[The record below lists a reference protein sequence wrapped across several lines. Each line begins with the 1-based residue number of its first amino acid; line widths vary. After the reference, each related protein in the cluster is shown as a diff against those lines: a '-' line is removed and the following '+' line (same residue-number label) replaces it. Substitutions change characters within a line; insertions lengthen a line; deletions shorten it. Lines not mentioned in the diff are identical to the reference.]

1 MGEPADPS
9 EGRPVVDLDALRAK
23 ARATE
28 EVIGVRECEPSE
40 LQRLSFHM
48 NLSASEKEEKSSFAL
63 PSGPTTVAAPQEQRA
78 TTSEPPRLRVNGKL
92 ADVPYLTMRS
102 LRKDFAHELGYV
114 EEKGDDFIF
123 PPQKYL
129 SHHMQFVPC
138 ASPDSAYVVNVVDVV
153 DENES
158 KNPLLVRSSDELE
171 CADDDLCVELW
182 LLRQELARQIGEN
195 ELIRGSLRNN
205 IDLGQLL
212 QKQASMAEM
221 NSVWAEY
228 RKAHVRCR
236 ICKKVGCDHM
246 TAAPARVLTETW
258 ADQDKAAAMVSAGE
272 ISDDED
278 YLEPSFV
285 RRQQRSR
292 MRREVRAQAR
302 RTVARPIQVPTRP
315 RSSKKSSE
323 EIETERQVKDL
334 LRGVVNQVCRKDAER
349 LKEERKKERIARM
362 KERHDRIIRDKC
374 RNCLNSIIRK
384 IEKKV
389 AISKPSLSVSTAKVP
404 NRTPGPGSISSSPRF
419 VKSSLSNRLDPI
431 RAPERDSRSI
441 LFHRLGADKEDIPA
455 LLNSVGG
462 AAPPCNRR
470 RLPHRSAALYD
481 EFELQS
487 PARSQHPQ
495 SHSMRPAATCSR
507 ELRSRTREVVGPM
520 ELQRRS
526 VLGIDRGRE
535 SSENQLLKC
544 VGISPDSLHSQRGR
558 VQPHG
563 LRVNVN
569 LTSHPK
575 RDNPNQAVTPND
587 IVSSSN
593 FMVAAGQASPNTI
606 VSTSL
611 QPVATS
617 PNDVISMS
625 PNDIICSRN
634 RAPVM

>member
-1 MGEPADPS
+1 MSIVSPNTPNNVVSRQPPVLPVNPENSSEICPTGNPKPESNRTADSNSTEGPAEKNDSDHTQPSESSAPKPPPEHLPVTEKAPPEPLPVTEKPPPEPMPVTEKPPPEPMPVTEIVSREPDIFALPEIGPHYDRVWDLEDAELDRITSSTFISRHRRRSDSSPAMGEPADPS

-28 EVIGVRECEPSE
+28 EAIGVRECEPSE

-323 EIETERQVKDL
+323 EIETE
-334 LRGVVNQVCRKDAER
+334 
-349 LKEERKKERIARM
+349 
-362 KERHDRIIRDKC
+362 
-374 RNCLNSIIRK
+374 
-384 IEKKV
+384 
-389 AISKPSLSVSTAKVP
+389 
-404 NRTPGPGSISSSPRF
+404 
-419 VKSSLSNRLDPI
+419 
-431 RAPERDSRSI
+431 
-441 LFHRLGADKEDIPA
+441 
-455 LLNSVGG
+455 
-462 AAPPCNRR
+462 
-470 RLPHRSAALYD
+470 
-481 EFELQS
+481 
-487 PARSQHPQ
+487 
-495 SHSMRPAATCSR
+495 
-507 ELRSRTREVVGPM
+507 
-520 ELQRRS
+520 
-526 VLGIDRGRE
+526 
-535 SSENQLLKC
+535 
-544 VGISPDSLHSQRGR
+544 
-558 VQPHG
+558 
-563 LRVNVN
+563 
-569 LTSHPK
+569 
-575 RDNPNQAVTPND
+575 
-587 IVSSSN
+587 
-593 FMVAAGQASPNTI
+593 
-606 VSTSL
+606 
-611 QPVATS
+611 
-617 PNDVISMS
+617 
-625 PNDIICSRN
+625 
-634 RAPVM
+634 